1 MSSIDEGK
9 KTLVS
14 HHVWDKSVRIFHWL
28 NFICIISLMF
38 LGLAILN
45 YKSFGV
51 DAEGKIL
58 LKTIHAYIGYVFV
71 LNLLFRLLWA
81 FIGGKFSRWK
91 AFLPFGKNYSSSLK
105 AYIKGIISKDSPE
118 YAGHN
123 PLARLMVSFLLVLL
137 SAQAVTGLVL
147 AGTDLYLPPFGHEI
161 AEWVMGSG
169 EDHSKLENF
178 VPGSKEGV
186 DPKAYQAMRD
196 FRKPFITIHL
206 YGFYTLG
213 LSIVLHI
220 IGVIV
225 TEVRERNGLVSA
237 MFTGS
242 KVFSKPPVDMDEN
255 EPQN

>member
-1 MSSIDEGK
+1 MSGTKLE
-9 KTLVS
+9 VS
-14 HHVWDKSVRIFHWL
+14 PSVSVSVWDRSIRIFHWI
-28 NFICIISLMF
+28 NFICVMGLMSV
-38 LGLAILN
+38 GLAILN

-51 DAEGKIL
+51 DADGKIL

-105 AYIKGIISKDSPE
+105 AYVKSIKSNEPLE

-123 PLARLMVSFLLVLL
+123 PVARLMVSFLLVLL

-169 EDHSKLENF
+169 EDHSKLENI
-178 VPGSKEGV
+178 VPGSKKGV
-186 DPKAYQAMRD
+186 DPEAYQAMRD
-196 FRKPFITIHL
+196 FRKPFITIHK
-206 YGFYTLG
+206 YGFYILAW
-213 LSIVLHI
+213 SILLHI
-220 IGVIV
+220 IGVMF
-225 TEVRERNGLVSA
+225 TEVKERNGIVSA
-237 MFTGS
+237 MFSGI
-242 KVFSKPPVDMDEN
+242 KVFRKKPVDLDDLEN
-255 EPQN
+255 